1 MKVSTVPDHGR
12 KERMPDA
19 ASESRLLELRREAEQ
34 HGQVA
39 GKGIRPAG
47 APFPVASPEAGYYKL
62 PLLKEPQWKWEVPV
76 YFFVGG
82 AAGAAALIGAMAH
95 MRGGERRMVRQARWI
110 AAGGGMLSAALLTL
124 DLGRPSRFYNMLRVF
139 KRQSPMSVGA
149 WTLSVFSSASAAA
162 AFADLIHEKFGR
174 ALPVRVIG
182 SLAEFLSAGLGLAMA
197 SYTGVL
203 IGATVIPVW
212 NKNRKS
218 LPMHFAA
225 SGLSSAVSLL
235 ELMGNEEEPALNW
248 LGLLACATEAVEG
261 VLIEMESGEVNR
273 PLHRGA
279 SGWITRAGGVLSG
292 PLPLALR
299 MFGRK
304 SATLRRAAALSSL
317 VGSLVTRFAWIEAG
331 HASARDYRLPL
342 GLADDSH
349 STPDLPQSTS
359 ALQKA
364 S

>member
-1 MKVSTVPDHGR
+1 MKASTVPEQSR
-12 KERMPDA
+12 KERVPDA

-47 APFPVASPEAGYYKL
+47 APFPVASPETGYYKL

-95 MRGGERRMVRQARWI
+95 LRGGERRLVRNARWV

-139 KRQSPMSVGA
+139 KPQSPMSVGA
-149 WTLSVFSSASAAA
+149 WTLSAFSSASAAA
-162 AFADLIHEKFGR
+162 AFADFIDEKLGG

-182 SLAEFLSAGLGLAMA
+182 NLAEFFSGGLGLAMA

-273 PLHRGA
+273 PLHRGR
-279 SGWITRAGGVLSG
+279 SGWITRAGGEI
-292 PLPLALR
+292 
-299 MFGRK
+299 GR
-304 SATLRRAAALSSL
+304 AH
-317 VGSLVTRFAWIEAG
+317 V
-331 HASARDYRLPL
+331 
-342 GLADDSH
+342 
-349 STPDLPQSTS
+349 
-359 ALQKA
+359 
-364 S
+364 